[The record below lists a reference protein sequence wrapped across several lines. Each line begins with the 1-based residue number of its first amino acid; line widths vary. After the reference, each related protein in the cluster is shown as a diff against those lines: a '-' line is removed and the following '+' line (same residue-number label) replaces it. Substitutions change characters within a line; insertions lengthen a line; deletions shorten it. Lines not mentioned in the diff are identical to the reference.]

1 MEQWSDLSGTGHE
14 ALVRRTKEKRS
25 GKYLGVHLT
34 WKKTV
39 EVRIFRGTL
48 VKKSFLRNIEFT
60 MASYEFS
67 KEVGMRDVQTNT
79 FIKWLDNDR
88 KYPNLREYIKRF

>member
-14 ALVRRTKEKRS
+14 ALARRTKEKRS

-67 KEVGMRDVQTNT
+67 KEVGMRDVRTNT